1 MTSGLSATEYRELL
15 QVALPASTD
24 ADTVDP
30 QPRTLFTPYSH
41 RSALDP
47 DVTVVRG
54 ARGVGKTVWF
64 KALQDSRL
72 RALAAD
78 EYQLGRLTSV
88 RPLTGYGAEL
98 DPDAYPGPKTLGRLI
113 DSGIDP
119 YDIWTAVL
127 LHALGKFGTCGGSTW
142 AERAQWVR
150 DYPDKQ
156 EAALAA
162 ADREARDATAT
173 KLILFDALDRLH
185 ASRDY
190 ADRLITGIFRLAL
203 ELRTG
208 TRNLRA
214 KVFIRPDMF
223 DSLRLNFPDASKLT
237 ANAADLR
244 WFETNLYG
252 LFFQQLGNAAD
263 AAAAAF
269 RLETGQWRDAADGR
283 YVMPR
288 GLMGDGDLQKRAF
301 TRIAGPY
308 MGANHR
314 KGHTYTWLPN
324 HLVDGIGQTSPR
336 SFLQAL
342 RTANDETMAKFAGSQ
357 YALYWEG
364 IRRGVQAASI
374 TRVAEVTEDLP
385 WVEAIMRP
393 LAGLQVPVDRDAL
406 VQRWEETSVT
416 TALQGSDDI
425 GDERRVRTGPRN
437 PRDYDELIS
446 ELIEIGII
454 TRRSTGRLDLPDVY
468 RIAFGLGRRGGVPRL
483 SG

>member
-1 MTSGLSATEYRELL
+1 MTGGPSPTEYRELL
-15 QVALPASTD
+15 QAALPASTD
-24 ADTVDP
+24 ADTVNP
-30 QPRTLFTPYSH
+30 QPRTLFTPDSH

-64 KALQDSRL
+64 KALQDERL

-78 EYQLGRLTSV
+78 DYQLGRLRWV
-88 RPLTGYGAEL
+88 RPLTGYGTRL
-98 DPDAYPGPKTLGRLI
+98 DPDCYPGPRTLGQLL

-127 LHALGKFGTCGGSTW
+127 LRGLGIPGTGDESTW
-142 AERAQWVR
+142 EQRARWVR
-150 DYPDKQ
+150 DHPDEQ
-156 EAALAA
+156 EAALAR
-162 ADREARDATAT
+162 ADRDAHDGAITR
-173 KLILFDALDRLH
+173 LVLFDALDRLH

-190 ADRLITGIFRLAL
+190 ANRLITGIFRLAL

-223 DSLRLNFPDASKLT
+223 DSLRLNFPDASKLS

-244 WFETNLYG
+244 WSETNLYG
-252 LFFQQLGNAAD
+252 LFFQQLGNAA
-263 AAAAAF
+263 AAGS
-269 RLETGQWRDAADGR
+269 ETGQWREADDGR

-288 GLMGDGDLQKRAF
+288 SLMGDRDEQRSAF

-342 RTANDETMAKFAGSQ
+342 RTANDETMAKFASHQ
-357 YALYWEG
+357 YALHWDG
-364 IRRGVQAASI
+364 IRRGVQTASV

-385 WVEAIMRP
+385 WIETTMRP
-393 LAGLQVPVDRDAL
+393 LAGLQVPIDHETIVE
-406 VQRWEETSVT
+406 RWEETSVT
-416 TALQGSDDI
+416 ATLQASNDI
-425 GDERRVRTGPRN
+425 GDEQRVRTGPRN
-437 PRDYDELIS
+437 PGDYDELIS
-446 ELIEIGII
+446 ELIEVGII

>member
-1 MTSGLSATEYRELL
+1 MTSGLSAAEYRELL
-15 QVALPASTD
+15 QAALPASTD

-30 QPRTLFTPYSH
+30 QPRTLFTPDSH
-41 RSALDP
+41 RFALDP

-64 KALQDSRL
+64 KALQDGRL

-78 EYQLGRLTSV
+78 DYQLGRLRSV
-88 RPLTGYGAEL
+88 RPLAGYGTVL
-98 DPDAYPGPKTLGRLI
+98 NPDAYPGPRTLGRLL

-119 YDIWTAVL
+119 HDIWTAVL
-127 LHALGKFGTCGGSTW
+127 LRALGMPGIDGESSW
-142 AERAQWVR
+142 AERVQWVR
-150 DYPDKQ
+150 DHPDEQ

-162 ADREARDATAT
+162 ADREARDAAVTR
-173 KLILFDALDRLH
+173 LILFDALDRLH
-185 ASRDY
+185 ASRDC
-190 ADRLITGIFRLAL
+190 ANRLITGIFQLAL
-203 ELRTG
+203 VLRTS

-223 DSLRLNFPDASKLT
+223 DSLRLNFPDASKLS

-244 WFETNLYG
+244 WSETNLYG
-252 LFFQQLGNAAD
+252 LFFQQLGNAD
-263 AAAAAF
+263 AAAF
-269 RLETGQWRDAADGR
+269 RSETGQWREADDGR

-288 GLMGDGDLQKRAF
+288 GLMGDQDEQKRVF

-342 RTANDETMAKFAGSQ
+342 RTANDETMAKFASHQ
-357 YALYWEG
+357 YALHWDG

-374 TRVAEVTEDLP
+374 TRVEEVAEDLP
-385 WVEAIMRP
+385 WVETIMRP
-393 LAGLQVPVDRDAL
+393 LAGLQVPVDHETIA
-406 VQRWEETSVT
+406 QRWGETIVT
-416 TALQGSDDI
+416 TALQSGEDIDD
-425 GDERRVRTGPRN
+425 ESRVRTGPRD
-437 PRDYDELIS
+437 PGDYDELIS

-483 SG
+483 PS